1 MATTPE
7 TVVESLNLVGK
18 EIARDPFP
26 HFTALLEHDPVHW
39 SDAQKAWLIS
49 RYDDVV
55 PAFRNPSITSDR
67 MGPYFAS
74 RVAEE
79 DRERFARMF
88 DILGRWLVF
97 LEPPDHTRLRGLVHK
112 SFTPRRVKELSDET
126 ETIASTLLEDA
137 RGAMAS
143 GEPIDLARVFC
154 DPLPGAVIARMFG
167 VPVEDGPKLKAWSQD
182 LGLII
187 NGALG
192 DPSRNERTY
201 QAMRKFEDYLNSLIE
216 RYREHPE
223 DNILSGLVSA
233 NIEDDTLTHEELL
246 ATCMLILDAGYKT
259 VQNAMANAVL
269 LLAQEPEMYGRLR
282 HDPDL
287 VKPAVEETLRLLG
300 PGNLIV
306 RRAKEDFTLH
316 GRDIRA
322 GDRVYL
328 LPGAANRDPRHF
340 DDPETFRL
348 DRSPND
354 HLTFGHGIHF
364 CLGASLARMELE
376 IGLRAIITRLPK
388 LELAVAPD
396 ELVWHQM
403 LILHGVEELWVR
415 PVAAS

>member
-1 MATTPE
+1 VATSGTG
-7 TVVESLNLVGK
+7 VDSVSLVSE

-26 HFTALLEHDPVHW
+26 HFAQLLEHDPVHW
-39 SDAQKAWLIS
+39 SDLQRAWIIS
-49 RYDDVV
+49 RYGDVL
-55 PAFRNPSITSDR
+55 AAYRDPSLTSDR

-79 DRERFARMF
+79 DRDRFARMF

-112 SFTPRRVKELSDET
+112 SFTPRRVQLLAAETEAIAADLIAPVRARLEAGETVELSE
-126 ETIASTLLEDA
+126 A
-137 RGAMAS
+137 
-143 GEPIDLARVFC
+143 FC

-167 VPVEDGPKLKAWSQD
+167 VPVEDGPKLKDWSQD

-201 QAMRKFEDYLNSLIE
+201 QAMRKFEDYLDGLVE
-216 RYREHPE
+216 RYRVEPE
-223 DNILSGLVSA
+223 DNILSGLVEA
-233 NIEDDTLTHEELL
+233 NDADDTLTHVELL

-259 VQNAMANAVL
+259 VQNAMTNAVL
-269 LLAQEPEMYGRLR
+269 LLVDEPAIYGQLR
-282 HDPDL
+282 EDPSL
-287 VKPAVEETLRLLG
+287 IKPAVEESLRLLG
-300 PGNLIV
+300 PGNLTV
-306 RRAKEDFTLH
+306 RRAATDFELH
-316 GRDIRA
+316 GRQIAA

-340 DDPETFRL
+340 DDPDTFSL

-364 CLGASLARMELE
+364 CLGASLARLELE
-376 IGLRAIITRLPK
+376 IGLRALLTELPP

-396 ELVWHQM
+396 ELTWHRT

-415 PVAAS
+415 ANDPA

>member
-1 MATTPE
+1 MTSPD
-7 TVVESLNLVGK
+7 TVVESVSLVGDQ
-18 EIARDPFP
+18 IARDPFP
-26 HFTALLEHDPVHW
+26 HFADLLEHDPVHW
-39 SDAQKAWLIS
+39 SEVQKAWLIS

-55 PAFRNPSITSDR
+55 PAFRDPSLTSDR

-112 SFTPRRVKELSDET
+112 SFTPRRVKELSAET
-126 ETIASTLLEDA
+126 EAIAADLLVKTIEAL
-137 RGAMAS
+137 AS
-143 GEPIDLARVFC
+143 GEPIDLAKVFC

-167 VPVEDGPKLKAWSQD
+167 VPVEDGPKLADWSKD

-201 QAMRKFEDYLNSLIE
+201 QAMRKFEDYLNALIE
-216 RYREHPE
+216 RYRVHPE
-223 DNILSGLVSA
+223 DNILSGLVEA
-233 NIEDDTLTHEELL
+233 NVEDDTLTHEELL

-269 LLAQEPEMYGRLR
+269 LISQEPEIYAQLR
-282 HDPDL
+282 AEPDL
-287 VKPAVEETLRLLG
+287 IKAAAEESLRLMG

-306 RRAKEDFTLH
+306 RRAKVDFTLH
-316 GRDIRA
+316 GREIAA

-340 DDPETFRL
+340 DAPEEFRL

-376 IGLRAIITRLPK
+376 IGLRTLLCDLPV
-388 LELAVAPD
+388 LELAVAPE
-396 ELVWHQM
+396 ELTWHRM

-415 PVAAS
+415 QAADG